1 MAKKDSGGSE
11 TNAVRLSFRTTPSN
25 YDKVVAI
32 AKEKGWLNAT
42 GKPNVSAVLNY
53 IIERFE
59 PKRKKRS
66 RSKKKHG

>member
-1 MAKKDSGGSE
+1 MASKDSDGE

-25 YDKVVAI
+25 KAKILSI
-32 AKEKGWLNAT
+32 AKEKGWLNSH

-59 PKRKKRS
+59 LNKKRS
-66 RSKKKHG
+66 RSKKQNG